1 MPNRPVAFKRESDGK
16 FITAVEIDDRVFLKF
31 TDSRISDPNVQHQVY
46 PLPRTGNNDH
56 DHTNNNVLCMI
67 QSVGKNKLWKYDPVT
82 NFIIG
87 VQNSDPQEESDYV
100 FEMIDGTFKCAT
112 TGNFLVTDRNDY
124 VVSPAQPL
132 NFIEVVI

>member
-1 MPNRPVAFKRESDGK
+1 MPNRPVAFKRESD
-16 FITAVEIDDRVFLKF
+16 
-31 TDSRISDPNVQHQVY
+31 DPNVQHQVY
-46 PLPRTGNNDH
+46 PLPRTGNDH
-56 DHTNNNVLCMI
+56 DHDHNNNNVLCMI

-112 TGNFLVTDRNDY
+112 TGNFLITDRNDY